1 MITSAGKL
9 KGNTSSAGATPCLK
23 GLVSSAKKGD
33 AEAFAFLA
41 RYYWA
46 PIYRMVYH
54 RVRSRMDAEDITQD
68 VFITAF
74 KRVKSLN
81 EESKFR
87 SWLYT
92 VAINRVRDH
101 MRKRKLLNLMGFSAP
116 KQADDIEQ
124 QGISEGPN
132 AFEKVLRKD
141 FWNEVENFLSEL
153 SRFEREVFILRFM
166 DQLSISEIAEVM
178 GKGQS
183 TIKTHLY
190 RALKKF
196 RAEPRFRTFLEGIE

>member
-1 MITSAGKL
+1 
-9 KGNTSSAGATPCLK
+9 
-23 GLVSSAKKGD
+23 
-33 AEAFAFLA
+33 
-41 RYYWA
+41 
-46 PIYRMVYH
+46 
-54 RVRSRMDAEDITQD
+54 MDAEDITQD

-166 DQLSISEIAEVM
+166 DQLNISEIAEVM